1 MGRGDGTIAGYQCFA
16 PMGRGDGTIAGY
28 QCFAQMGRGD
38 GTITGNQYVPDR
50 ARFFPF
56 DKYNFGKCNTFA
68 MMNPLKKLAGQTA
81 IYGLS
86 SVLGRLL
93 GYMLVP
99 VYTRVFLPGEYGTVS
114 VFYAYA
120 AFLTVILTYGMETAF
135 FRFSENE
142 TDKAKVYSTAMISLI
157 FSSVVFL
164 FLTSFFARDIAGWM
178 DYASHPEYV
187 VWFAWFLGLD
197 ALSKIPFA
205 RLRAQNKALRF
216 AAINLAGIMVNFG
229 LNLFFLL
236 FCPYVLNHESW
247 RALHGFIHFVYRPD
261 WGIEY
266 IFISNLIASSLTL
279 VLLIPQFAGMKWKPD
294 AKLLK
299 TMLIYAFPLLFAGM
313 AGMVNE
319 TFDRILLRYLLP
331 KDIAS
336 YQVGIYSACYKI
348 SILMTIFIQAYK
360 YAAEPFFFAAAK
372 EKDAKILYA
381 RIMDYFIIVVS
392 FIFLATMVYLDDFI
406 LRYLIGKKYWEGR
419 GVIPILMM
427 ANLFLGVYYNL
438 AIWYKLTSKTMWGA
452 WLSLIGAVIT
462 LALNFWWIP
471 LGADH
476 LIHGYLGSAWA
487 TFICYGTMMVIS
499 YLAGQQFFPVNYN
512 LNRFFGYLLLAV
524 LLYAV
529 SVWVVPDGRVLRIL
543 FHTLLLALFAAVA
556 WLVEKPRL
564 AASR

>member
-1 MGRGDGTIAGYQCFA
+1 
-16 PMGRGDGTIAGY
+16 
-28 QCFAQMGRGD
+28 
-38 GTITGNQYVPDR
+38 
-50 ARFFPF
+50 
-56 DKYNFGKCNTFA
+56 

-135 FRFSENE
+135 FRFSESE
-142 TDKAKVYSTAMISLI
+142 PDKGKVYSTAMTSMI

-164 FLTSFFARDIAGWM
+164 SLTSFFARDIAGWM

-216 AAINLAGIMVNFG
+216 AAVNLAGIMVNFG

-236 FCPYVLNHESW
+236 FCPFILNHESW
-247 RALHGFIHFVYRPD
+247 RFLHGFIHFVYRPD

-279 VLLIPQFAGMKWKPD
+279 ILLIPQFAGMKWKPD

-313 AGMVNE
+313 AGMINE

-438 AIWYKLTSKTMWGA
+438 AIWYKLTSKTLWGA

-471 LGADH
+471 LGAGH

-499 YLAGQQFFPVNYN
+499 YLAGQHFFPVNYN
-512 LNRFFGYLLLAV
+512 LSRFFGYLLLAV
-524 LLYAV
+524 LL
-529 SVWVVPDGRVLRIL
+529 
-543 FHTLLLALFAAVA
+543 
-556 WLVEKPRL
+556 
-564 AASR
+564 